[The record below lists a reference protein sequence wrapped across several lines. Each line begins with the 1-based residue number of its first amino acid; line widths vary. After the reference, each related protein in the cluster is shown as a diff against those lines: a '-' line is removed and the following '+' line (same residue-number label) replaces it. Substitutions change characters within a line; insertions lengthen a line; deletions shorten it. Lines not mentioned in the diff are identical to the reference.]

1 MLKKRII
8 PHIYFSY
15 FFLVLA
21 AFFGLLYALQL
32 LGFGVDLIRPDL
44 VRSLHISLMLY
55 GFIPLMMTLLPF
67 ALFDKEGVMKA
78 EGIWYLERF
87 LYLWYIFLVFL
98 AFSLLAGN
106 TRGLPFYDFPY
117 ELNAILALAGI
128 FYIIAIF
135 KTIKNYEVKP
145 LWVRVSLVLVIVSP
159 FALLLLMNPE
169 YGQVE
174 KMLMGPHGDNTLG
187 MSFALVAIYYLAIK
201 LASPKK
207 VFKTRWHILWQIPL
221 GFYLLSVLYRS
232 FVGSISYNAEWFL
245 QYLTL
250 LYIPTLYIWWKDAG
264 LSIQKNVTLFISIAA
279 FLFVDI
285 EGNILFIPELRAIFH
300 RNDLVVGHAHI
311 AVGIGLLFLAL
322 SIIEPFVKVSKRRA
336 LYLGSAL
343 SLMALVLSISG
354 FEQAGFFTM
363 HTELWWTLRAL
374 TGLLFLFGLLM
385 VTQRIGIRQIKVY
398 LTHLRAIDL
407 YNLTGFLSDGMGG
420 LLLLLFGSSLYGLIG
435 QTFVGGYQNIVFGF
449 VMGVGLVHLMGY
461 LLPLQAYAL
470 AQATLI
476 LRVITAAGFFALYKA
491 GVLGWIAF
499 AIAGIDF
506 LFVLVYL
513 LFVRITMKKLLLCY
527 NSV

>member
-21 AFFGLLYALQL
+21 AFFGLVYALQL

-322 SIIEPFVKVSKRRA
+322 SIIESFVKASSRRA
-336 LYLGSAL
+336 LYLAGML
-343 SLMALVLSISG
+343 VLMALVLSISG
-354 FEQAGFFTM
+354 VEQAGFAAM
-363 HTELWWTLRAL
+363 HTEILWGFRAL
-374 TGLLFLFGLLM
+374 FGLLFLLGLLFYAPLFSLK
-385 VTQRIGIRQIKVY
+385 TCKTYFHSLRI
-398 LTHLRAIDL
+398 IDI
-407 YNLTGFLSDGMGG
+407 YNIAGFLSDGMGG
-420 LLLLLFGSSLYGLIG
+420 MMLLLFGSTLYALIS
-435 QTFVGGYQNIVFGF
+435 QPFVGAYQMIVFGF
-449 VMGVGLVHLMGY
+449 VMGVGVLHLIGV
-461 LLPLQAYAL
+461 LFPIKAYTFAL
-470 AQATLI
+470 STVM
-476 LRVITAAGFFALYKA
+476 LRLITAAGFFALYKA
-491 GVLGWIAF
+491 GTFGWIAL
-499 AIAGIDF
+499 AIAIVDL
-506 LFVLVYL
+506 LFVLLYL
-513 LFVRITMKKLLLCY
+513 LLNGISKDLHEKTTTH
-527 NSV
+527 